1 MSKIVLTS
9 EQFFKWNSSRGGKF
23 LSIERNGIINEITFK
38 QLESLNGS
46 FSLTGTDRVFKREG
60 KLIKE
65 L

>member
-38 QLESLNGS
+38 QLESLEGS